1 MERVAV
7 HEEERVVR
15 IMTKEQ
21 VSILEHAAK
30 ELEKSI
36 WWECNGCPIR
46 DKCEEEDP
54 NGENYNP
61 PCEKALFEAIET
73 VKRSQR
79 LTMTVEELQ
88 KELGISRRFAYALT
102 KRKDFPAFR
111 IGKTV
116 RINREGLLHW
126 MKEQQQKKG

>member
-7 HEEERVVR
+7 HEEERIVR
-15 IMTKEQ
+15 TMTKEQ
-21 VSILEHAAK
+21 ISILEHAAK
-30 ELEKSI
+30 GLGKSC

-79 LTMTVEELQ
+79 LTMTVAELQ
-88 KELGISRRFAYALT
+88 EALGISYVTASNLT
-102 KRKDFPAFR
+102 LQKDFPSFR
-111 IGKTV
+111 IG
-116 RINREGLLHW
+116 RRILINREGLGKW
-126 MKEQQQKKG
+126 MKEQEAKK